1 MTEYAVTP
9 TAENVKLDVR
19 VVLEQA
25 WSLYKRL
32 FARSLGIG
40 ALVFGVVHF
49 FDVVPRAGFALIGF
63 VLSFAGV
70 ALVQGG
76 LVDIVRGLH
85 ADGDDDPSLGQV
97 LARASTRLGRLVAVS
112 LLSGIGIAL
121 GLLLLV
127 VPGLVLATRWAV
139 AVPVAMLEDASARV
153 ALKRSREIVRGN
165 EWRVLRVVIV
175 SGILTAGAALLF
187 SLLSARL
194 GLFGGWL
201 ALTLGSAL
209 TTPYTAHALTV
220 VYYTLREP
228 GRPIVLEPG
237 RRWND

>member
-1 MTEYAVTP
+1 MTEYAATP
-9 TAENVKLDVR
+9 TAEQVKLDVSD
-19 VVLEQA
+19 VLEQA
-25 WSLYKRL
+25 WSLYQRL

-49 FDVVPRAGFALIGF
+49 FDVAPRGGLAVVAF

-76 LVDIVRGLH
+76 LIEIVRGLH

-97 LARASTRLGRLVAVS
+97 LARASTRLGRLMAVS
-112 LLSGIGIAL
+112 LLSGIGIAI
-121 GLLLLV
+121 GVLLLV

-139 AVPVAMLEDASARV
+139 AVPVAMLEDTSARL
-153 ALKRSREIVRGN
+153 ALQRSRAIVRGN
-165 EWRVLRVVIV
+165 EWRVFRVVVV
-175 SGILTAGAALLF
+175 SGVLTAGANVAFVLI
-187 SLLSARL
+187 SARL
-194 GLFGGWL
+194 GLFGSWL

-209 TTPYTAHALTV
+209 TVPYTAHALTV
-220 VYYTLREP
+220 VYYTLRDP

-237 RRWND
+237 RRWGD